1 MIAVTSFPTLAVLL
15 LTSPLLVGI
24 FLKSR
29 LVWRL
34 ALLTSVA
41 SSLGFW
47 SFVALSS
54 WMDDPLESG
63 GWCLLVAS
71 FLNLAG
77 LLSLAFAK
85 RSDSRIPGS

>member
-1 MIAVTSFPTLAVLL
+1 MVVVSSFLSLAALQ

-29 LVWRL
+29 LAWRL
-34 ALLTSVA
+34 ALLMSVI
-41 SSLGFW
+41 SNLGFW
-47 SFVALSS
+47 SFVASK
-54 WMDDPLESG
+54 WMDGPLESG

-77 LLSLAFAK
+77 LLPLAFAK